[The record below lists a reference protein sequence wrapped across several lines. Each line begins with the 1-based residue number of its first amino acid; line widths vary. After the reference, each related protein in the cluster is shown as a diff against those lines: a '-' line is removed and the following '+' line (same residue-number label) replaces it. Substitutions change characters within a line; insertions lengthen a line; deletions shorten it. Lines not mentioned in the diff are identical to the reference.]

1 MKKSILIIITA
12 ILVLSG
18 GYYYYYMQSE
28 KKMLKDF
35 AYDTINH
42 SIKTNDIVDKYLEC
56 DKLGKEMG
64 ILFLDHYR
72 KGYYK
77 NPSHDLIKIYS
88 YDEAIKLNK
97 EIGKVSDDYNYDKVF
112 FIYLNNK
119 IKMPILLNDDSKII
133 AISFALD
140 KGWDIDYFWRLDGK
154 R

>member
-1 MKKSILIIITA
+1 MKKIILIIAT

-35 AYDTINH
+35 ASDMINH

-56 DKLGKEMG
+56 DKLGKEMAV
-64 ILFLDHYR
+64 LFLDHYR
-72 KGYYK
+72 KGYSK

-88 YDEAIKLNK
+88 YDEARKLRK
-97 EIGKVSDDYNYDKVF
+97 EIGNISDDYNYDKVF
-112 FIYLNNK
+112 FIYLNSK

-133 AISFALD
+133 AISFGLD
-140 KGWDIDYFWRLDGK
+140 KGRDIDYFWRLDGK
-154 R
+154 KE